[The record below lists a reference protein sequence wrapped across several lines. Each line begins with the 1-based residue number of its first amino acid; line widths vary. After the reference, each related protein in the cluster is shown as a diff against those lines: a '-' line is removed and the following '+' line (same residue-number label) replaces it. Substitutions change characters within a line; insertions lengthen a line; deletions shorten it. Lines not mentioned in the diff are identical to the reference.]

1 LAFASGQRVHIQ
13 PADPARAADL
23 LRARCPCRRA
33 PEHRDE
39 LAPAGRRAPLPT
51 QFVRINLAH
60 ELEAT
65 AMISDRPTKKRA
77 VNLFVDAE
85 LLDHARRM
93 RINISETLERRLR
106 SLVRT
111 ELEKQWLQDNQEA
124 IAQYNRRVAEYGLL
138 SDDAGLL

>member
-1 LAFASGQRVHIQ
+1 LRIESG
-13 PADPARAADL
+13 
-23 LRARCPCRRA
+23 
-33 PEHRDE
+33 
-39 LAPAGRRAPLPT
+39 
-51 QFVRINLAH
+51 
-60 ELEAT
+60 AT
-65 AMISDRPTKKRA
+65 AMMSERPTKKRA

-111 ELEKQWLQDNQEA
+111 ELERQWLQDNQEA
-124 IAQYNRRVAEYGLL
+124 IAQYNRRVAEHGLL

>member
-1 LAFASGQRVHIQ
+1 MRSCVAIQ
-13 PADPARAADL
+13 QP
-23 LRARCPCRRA
+23 
-33 PEHRDE
+33 
-39 LAPAGRRAPLPT
+39 
-51 QFVRINLAH
+51 
-60 ELEAT
+60 
-65 AMISDRPTKKRA
+65 

-111 ELEKQWLQDNQEA
+111 ELERQWLQDNQEA
-124 IAQYNRRVAEYGLL
+124 IAHYNRRVAERGLI